1 MPDGS
6 NDEGKGMNYLIVFLG
21 AGIGGA
27 GRHGVNVLMA
37 RLFGTGF
44 PLGTFTVN
52 VVGCFLMGVIAGF
65 FAFRGH
71 LPQEARLFL
80 TTGILGG
87 FTTFSAFSLDAALL
101 WERGEGGLAAL
112 YVAAS
117 VVLTLAGVAAG
128 LATIRQLL

>member
-1 MPDGS
+1 
-6 NDEGKGMNYLIVFLG
+6 MNYLIVFLG

-27 GRHGVNVLMA
+27 GRYGVNVLAA
-37 RLFGTGF
+37 RLVGTAF
-44 PLGTFTVN
+44 PAGTLVINVLG
-52 VVGCFLMGVIAGF
+52 CLLMGLIAGF

-101 WERGEGGLAAL
+101 WERGEAGLAAL
-112 YVAAS
+112 YVGAS
-117 VVLTLAGVAAG
+117 VIFSLIAVAAG
-128 LATIRQLL
+128 LALARAMLAGGAV

>member
-27 GRHGVNVLMA
+27 GRHGINVLMA

-52 VVGCFLMGVIAGF
+52 VVGCFLMGLIAGF

>member
-1 MPDGS
+1 MMG
-6 NDEGKGMNYLIVFLG
+6 YLVVFVG

-27 GRHGVNVLMA
+27 ARHGMNIWVAKLM
-37 RLFGTGF
+37 GTGF
-44 PLGTFTVN
+44 PWHTLVINILGS
-52 VVGCFLMGVIAGF
+52 LAMGLVAGF

-101 WERGEGGLAAL
+101 WERGEAGLAAL
-112 YVAAS
+112 YVGAS
-117 VVLTLAGVAAG
+117 VILSLLAVAAG
-128 LATIRQLL
+128 LVLTRAMLAGGAV

>member
-1 MPDGS
+1 MS
-6 NDEGKGMNYLIVFLG
+6 YLIVFLG

-27 GRHGVNVLMA
+27 GRHAVNVLAM
-37 RLFGTGF
+37 RLFGPAF
-44 PLGTFTVN
+44 PAGTLVVN
-52 VVGCFLMGVIAGF
+52 VLGCLLMGLVAGF

-101 WERGEGGLAAL
+101 WERGEVGLAAL
-112 YVAAS
+112 YVGAS
-117 VVLTLAGVAAG
+117 VVFSLAAVAAG
-128 LATIRQLL
+128 LALSRLMLAGGAV

>member
-1 MPDGS
+1 
-6 NDEGKGMNYLIVFLG
+6 MNYLIVFLG

-27 GRHGVNVLMA
+27 GRHGVNVLAA

-44 PLGTFTVN
+44 PLGTLVVN
-52 VVGCFLMGVIAGF
+52 VFGCLLMGLLAGV
-65 FAFRGH
+65 FAFRAQ

-101 WERGEGGLAAL
+101 WERGEMGLAAL
-112 YVAAS
+112 YVGAS
-117 VVLTLAGVAAG
+117 VVFSLVAVAVGLAIARGMLAGGAV
-128 LATIRQLL
+128 

>member
-1 MPDGS
+1 
-6 NDEGKGMNYLIVFLG
+6 MNYLIVFLG

-27 GRHGVNVLMA
+27 GRHGVNVLAA

-44 PLGTFTVN
+44 PAGTLIVN
-52 VVGCFLMGVIAGF
+52 VVGCFLMGLIAGL

-80 TTGILGG
+80 ATGVLGG

-101 WERGEGGLAAL
+101 WQRGEMGLAAL
-112 YVAAS
+112 YVGAS
-117 VVLTLAGVAAG
+117 VLLTLAGVATG
-128 LATIRQLL
+128 LAAMRHLL

>member
-1 MPDGS
+1 
-6 NDEGKGMNYLIVFLG
+6 MNYLIVFLG

-52 VVGCFLMGVIAGF
+52 VAGCFLMGVIAGF

-112 YVAAS
+112 YVVAS

>member
-1 MPDGS
+1 
-6 NDEGKGMNYLIVFLG
+6 MNYLIVFLG

-27 GRHGVNVLMA
+27 GRHGVNMLMA

-52 VVGCFLMGVIAGF
+52 VVGCFLMGLIAGF

-112 YVAAS
+112 YVVAS

>member
-1 MPDGS
+1 
-6 NDEGKGMNYLIVFLG
+6 MNYLIVFLG

-27 GRHGVNVLMA
+27 GGHGGNLLAA
-37 RLFGTGF
+37 RLVGGVFSAGTLVIHV
-44 PLGTFTVN
+44 LGCLL
-52 VVGCFLMGVIAGF
+52 VGLVAGF

-101 WERGEGGLAAL
+101 WERGEAGLAAL
-112 YVAAS
+112 YVGAS
-117 VVLTLAGVAAG
+117 VVLSLAAVAAG
-128 LATIRQLL
+128 LALTRAMLAGGAV

>member
-1 MPDGS
+1 
-6 NDEGKGMNYLIVFLG
+6 MNYLIVFLG

-112 YVAAS
+112 YVVAS